1 MFYKSEILADIR
13 KLKKKTSEEIIFYK
27 DCHMSKTGTIKCKI
41 LRDVIKVHAI
51 LGTIW
56 PSPSPDEKIMKMP
69 VGEVEVNLPH

>member
-1 MFYKSEILADIR
+1 
-13 KLKKKTSEEIIFYK
+13 
-27 DCHMSKTGTIKCKI
+27 MSKTGTIKCKI

-56 PSPSPDEKIMKMP
+56 PSPSPDEEILKMP